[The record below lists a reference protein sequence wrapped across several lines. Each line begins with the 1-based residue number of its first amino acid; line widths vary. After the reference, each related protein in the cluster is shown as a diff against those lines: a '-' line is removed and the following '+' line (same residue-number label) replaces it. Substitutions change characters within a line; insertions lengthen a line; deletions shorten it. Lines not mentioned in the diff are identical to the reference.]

1 MPRRA
6 DKKAHEAG
14 YSILEVVV
22 GSAVIAAGI
31 LGLMS
36 LTPISSDN
44 MVASA
49 STTTALTLAT
59 QKMEE
64 LKNAPFPPV
73 VLSDPP
79 QTLKGVTYTR
89 ISTVNTTGTA
99 PNRVAAISVTV
110 TWPGRAGSVVLT
122 TVLSE

>member
-1 MPRRA
+1 MNSKA

-14 YSILEVVV
+14 YSIIETVV
-22 GSAVIAAGI
+22 GAAVIAAGI

-36 LTPISSDN
+36 LTPVSSDN
-44 MVASA
+44 MVAST

-59 QKMEE
+59 QKIEE

-89 ISTVNTTGTA
+89 LSTVNTSGAA
-99 PNRVAAISVTV
+99 PNRIAAITVTV
-110 TWPGRAGSVVLT
+110 TWPGRAGSVALT

>member
-1 MPRRA
+1 MHKRTDTKR
-6 DKKAHEAG
+6 HEGG
-14 YSILEVVV
+14 YSIIETVV
-22 GSAVIAAGI
+22 GAAVVAAGI

-36 LTPISSDN
+36 LTPVSSDN

-64 LKNAPFPPV
+64 LKNAPFPPA

-89 ISTVNTTGTA
+89 LSTVNTSGTA
-99 PNRVAAISVTV
+99 PNRVAAVSVTV
-110 TWPGRAGSVVLT
+110 TWPGRAGSVALT

>member
-89 ISTVNTTGTA
+89 ISTVNTSGTA

>member
-1 MPRRA
+1 MQRHPRRN
-6 DKKAHEAG
+6 AHEAG
-14 YSILEVVV
+14 YSIIETVV
-22 GSAVIAAGI
+22 GAAVIAAGI

-36 LTPISSDN
+36 LTPVSSDN

-59 QKMEE
+59 QKIEE
-64 LKNAPFPPV
+64 LKNAPFPPAV
-73 VLSDPP
+73 AADPP
-79 QTLKGVTYTR
+79 QTVKGVTYTR

-99 PNRVAAISVTV
+99 PNRVASISVTV

-122 TVLSE
+122 TVVSE